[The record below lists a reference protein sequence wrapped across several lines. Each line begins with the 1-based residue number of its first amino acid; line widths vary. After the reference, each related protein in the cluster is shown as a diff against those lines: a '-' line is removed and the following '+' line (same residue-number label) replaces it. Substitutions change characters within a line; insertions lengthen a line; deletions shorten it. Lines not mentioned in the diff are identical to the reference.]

1 MQVVEILL
9 WDVLMRHSA
18 LNLHNLGDDG
28 MLGLLGDGF
37 CLSVLEVGEGR
48 GIRLLP
54 VFHRTF
60 FGDEMTVA
68 EVSDEGDVLV
78 PSEFLQIGFLQW
90 GGGDDEV

>member
-1 MQVVEILL
+1 MQVIEILL

-18 LNLHNLGDDG
+18 QNLHNLGDDG

-37 CLSVLEVGEGR
+37 CLPALEIGEGR
-48 GIRLLP
+48 GIRLLL

-60 FGDEMTVA
+60 FGNEMTVA
-68 EVSDEGDVLV
+68 EVSDEGDMLV
-78 PSEFLQIGFLQW
+78 PSEFLQISFLQW